1 MTKIVENDKDETKD
15 KPEMPAHVQT
25 FDPENPPFS
34 THRLC
39 IYLRELEKE
48 KEHK

>member
-1 MTKIVENDKDETKD
+1 MKEKSENKDEERD
-15 KPEMPAHVQT
+15 KSEMPAHVQT

-39 IYLRELEKE
+39 IYLRGLDEEE
-48 KEHK
+48 EHK